1 MLAVTRTTIGLV
13 YVEGTCVGIAIECM
27 SSQ

>member
-1 MLAVTRTTIGLV
+1 MLAIIITTIGLV
-13 YVEGTCVGIAIECM
+13 YVEGTCVRIAIECM